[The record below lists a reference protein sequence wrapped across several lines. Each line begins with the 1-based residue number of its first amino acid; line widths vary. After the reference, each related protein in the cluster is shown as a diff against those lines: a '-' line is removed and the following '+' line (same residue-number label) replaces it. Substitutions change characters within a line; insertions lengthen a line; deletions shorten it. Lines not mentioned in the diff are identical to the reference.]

1 MENYLNSEEAKYERA
16 KKRVRA
22 LSGFYKHLAV
32 YIIVNAALIAIK
44 YFNGENSND
53 FIQFNTFSTAFF
65 WGIGLAFHAMGV
77 FYNHVFFGRSW
88 EDRKI
93 RELMDKD
100 KDKQQKWE

>member
-1 MENYLNSEEAKYERA
+1 MENYQNSEEARYERA

-22 LSGFYKHLAV
+22 VSGFYKHLTV
-32 YIIVNAALIAIK
+32 YIIVNICLLAIK
-44 YFNGENSND
+44 YFNGEGKGFD
-53 FIQFNTFSTAFF
+53 EFSTYSTPFF

-77 FYNHVFFGRSW
+77 FYNHVFFGRNW

-93 RELMDKD
+93 RELME

>member
-1 MENYLNSEEAKYERA
+1 MENYLNSEEARYERA

-32 YIIVNAALIAIK
+32 YIIVNLFLIAIK
-44 YFNGENSND
+44 YVKSDAQD
-53 FIQFNTFSTAFF
+53 FYTFSTFSTAFY
-65 WGIGLAFHAMGV
+65 WGIGLAFHALGV
-77 FYNHVFFGRSW
+77 FYNHVFFGRNW

-100 KDKQQKWE
+100 KQQKWE